1 MSILLFNPD
10 SDPAL
15 ASQLARLL
23 DAQAGVLEQR
33 RFPDGESYLRVH
45 TECKGRRC
53 VILCNL
59 FHPDE
64 RLLRLLFLADTLREM
79 GASEVGLVTPY
90 LAYMRQDKRFKPG
103 ECVSSR
109 PFARLL
115 SEAFDYLVTVDPH
128 LHRYHSLDEVYT
140 IPSRVVQ
147 AAPLIAHWIGQ
158 HIRDPLLIGPD
169 SESEQWVSHVA
180 GLAGVPFQILQKER
194 RGDYDVSIS
203 LPDLEQGQ
211 QCTPVLV
218 DDIISSGRTMLE
230 TLSHLQS
237 AGLPRATIIGV
248 HGIFAGDAYTR
259 LTQVADVVTTACI
272 PHLSNQIDIAPPVA
286 EAVRE
291 LMQQRDTD

>member
-15 ASQLARLL
+15 ASQLTRLL
-23 DAQAGVLEQR
+23 GAQAGVLEQR

-79 GASEVGLVTPY
+79 GAAEVGLVTPY
-90 LAYMRQDKRFKPG
+90 LAYMRQDKRFKSG
-103 ECVSSR
+103 ECVTSR

-115 SEAFDYLVTVDPH
+115 SQAFDYLVTVDPH
-128 LHRYHSLDEVYT
+128 LHRYHSLDEIYS

-147 AAPLIAHWIGQ
+147 AAPLIAQWIGQ

-230 TLSHLQS
+230 TLNHLQS

-259 LTQVADVVTTACI
+259 LTQVADVITTACI
-272 PHLSNQIDIAPPVA
+272 PHLSNQIDIAPPIA

-291 LMQQRDTD
+291 LMQSRDDN

>member
-1 MSILLFNPD
+1 MSILLFNLD

-15 ASQLARLL
+15 AAQLTHLL
-23 DAQAGVLEQR
+23 DARAGVLEQR

-45 TECKGRRC
+45 SDCEGRRC

-64 RLLRLLFLADTLREM
+64 RLLRLLFLADTLHEI
-79 GASEVGLVTPY
+79 GAIEVGLITPY
-90 LAYMRQDKRFKPG
+90 LAYMRQDKRFQPG

-128 LHRYHSLDEVYT
+128 LHRYHTLEELYT
-140 IPSRVVQ
+140 LPARAVQ
-147 AAPLIAHWIGQ
+147 AAPLIAHWIVR

-169 SESEQWVSHVA
+169 SESKQWVSRVA
-180 GLAGVPFQILQKER
+180 SLAGVPYQILRKER
-194 RGDYDVSIS
+194 RGDYDVSVS

-211 QCTPVLV
+211 RRTPVLV

-230 TLSHLQS
+230 VLSHLYS
-237 AGLPRATIIGV
+237 IGLPRATVIGV

-259 LTQVADVVTTACI
+259 LAQVADVVTTDCI
-272 PHLSNQIDIAPPVA
+272 PHLSNRIEIAAPIA

-291 LMQQRDTD
+291 LMQPRDDH